1 MSAEAYDFLVR
12 RDDLHRTEF
21 RPAPAAADV
30 RLGTGE
36 VLLAVDSFAFTAN
49 NVTYAVFGDSFMYW
63 NFFPAPAG
71 WGRVPVW
78 GFADVTRSAHP
89 AIRAGERI
97 YGYLPMST
105 HCVVQADHVTPAAF
119 HDVAAHRQPMSVFYN
134 QYLRVAADPGYDP
147 RREAEQMLFRPLFA
161 TAFLIDD
168 FLAGERFFAAR
179 SIVVSSASSKTS
191 MALAFQLHQ
200 RGRDACE
207 VVGLTSARNDAFVRG
222 LGIYHRVVTYA
233 DITTLDAA
241 VPTVFV
247 DMAGD
252 RAVTT
257 AVHRHFGDALRYSCA
272 VGGTHWERLAFGV
285 EVPGPAPTLFFAPD
299 RLAKRLKDW
308 GPEGFQSRLGAAWT
322 RFLPQVDGSMT
333 VERASG
339 REAIERVYRA
349 TLDGTADPRKGYVL
363 APG

>member
-1 MSAEAYDFLVR
+1 MTAGAYDFLVR

-21 RPAPAAADV
+21 RPAAAAADV
-30 RLGTGE
+30 RLEAGQ

-63 NFFPAPAG
+63 NFFPAPEG

-78 GFADVTRSAHP
+78 GFADVVRSAHP
-89 AIRAGERI
+89 AVPPGERL

-105 HCVVQADHVTPAAF
+105 HCVVQADHVTPSAF

-134 QYLRVAADPGYDP
+134 QYLRVTADPGYWSC
-147 RREAEQMLFRPLFA
+147 REAEQMLFRPLFA

-168 FLAGERFFAAR
+168 FLAGERFFGAR
-179 SIVVSSASSKTS
+179 SVVVSSASSKTS
-191 MALAFQLHQ
+191 MALAFQLHG

-207 VVGLTSARNDAFVRG
+207 VVGLTSPRNDAFVRE
-222 LGIYHRVVTYA
+222 LGIYHRVVTYP

-252 RAVTT
+252 AAVTT

-299 RLAKRLKDW
+299 RLTQRMKDW
-308 GPEGFQSRLGAAWT
+308 GPEGFQARLGAAWDH
-322 RFLPQVDGSMT
+322 FLPYVDDSIDI
-333 VERASG
+333 ERGVG

-363 APG
+363 SPG